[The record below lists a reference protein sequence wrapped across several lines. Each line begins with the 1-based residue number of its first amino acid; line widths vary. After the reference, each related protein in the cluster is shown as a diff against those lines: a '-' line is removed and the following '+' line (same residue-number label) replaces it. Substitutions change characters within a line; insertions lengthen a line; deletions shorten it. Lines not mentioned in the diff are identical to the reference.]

1 VSHKVV
7 IQLFGVATT
16 RAGLTVNAK
25 LDNTRYSTNAK
36 VSDEEIA
43 SVSLKPSAFH
53 REWTY
58 PSSRVGDGC
67 RLVDDSVL
75 TRLVFPV
82 FLAAPSRLTV

>member
-1 VSHKVV
+1 MVSHKVV
-7 IQLFGVATT
+7 IQLFGATT
-16 RAGLTVNAK
+16 ARAGLTVNAK

-67 RLVDDSVL
+67 RLVDTQCL
-75 TRLVFPV
+75 LVSSFP
-82 FLAAPSRLTV
+82 FFSLHLHA